1 MDLEI
6 DLDSSLVQQV
16 NQPDK
21 NISFSAYVII
31 LSYTY
36 LHNYFYKYIM

>member
-16 NQPDK
+16 NQ
-21 NISFSAYVII
+21 FTAR
-31 LSYTY
+31 LT
-36 LHNYFYKYIM
+36 